1 MNCAVSIEPELCAGA
16 DELPEEEKVAL
27 EGLEQEIGVVD
38 LCVWQQDNKEAVQ
51 VLDDAR
57 S

>member
-38 LCVWQQDNKEAVQ
+38 LCVT
-51 VLDDAR
+51 AR
-57 S
+57 HQGSSADFS